1 MIDED
6 SLYQELTPLC
16 GGLGLSLVDCRF
28 QQIKAGYT
36 CQIILYKDGGVG
48 TDDCAKVYRIIQP
61 RLEILAN
68 SQDIHLEVSSP
79 GTDRKIRLPRE
90 YAVFMGKG
98 FTVVLRNGHTVSG
111 VLDAHDESSISLR
124 TKGEAVRISLSDIA
138 KSKLDY
144 TQEVR

>member
-6 SLYQELTPLC
+6 SLYQELIPLC
-16 GGLGLSLVDCRF
+16 AGLGLSLVDCRF

-36 CQIILYKDGGVG
+36 CQIILYKDSGVS
-48 TDDCAKVYRIIQP
+48 TEDCARIYRVLQP
-61 RLEILAN
+61 RLEILTN

-90 YAVFMGKG
+90 YALFMGKG
-98 FTVVLRNGHTVSG
+98 FAVVLRNGQERGG
-111 VLDAHDESSISLR
+111 VLVARDDESISLQS
-124 TKGEAVRISLSDIA
+124 KGGVVRIPLSDIA